1 MKDNSKS
8 INFINILVFT
18 IFVWIC
24 YYSDNTINCDK
35 SLDGM
40 YELGGNLFLITNR
53 LLVEGS
59 MNKKSTKDVY
69 GKWEKNKLLGKEKYK
84 SNNYDHRSKSKN
96 LKESLLDTE
105 KGAKIAKGKQT
116 SLLKRIDIYFEK
128 KLFNLLDSIYK
139 IKNNNKI
146 SKNTAYIKIFQ
157 KICLAVTPPFLLLL
171 TGLVVVLVLC
181 VLFVWGVYLMNNG
194 SDNMVLFL
202 SFFVAIVLYS
212 LFLICVTFFIVF
224 SIICASKI
232 ILRYNNMKKNN
243 SKICYK

>member
-24 YYSDNTINCDK
+24 YYSDNTVNFDK

-40 YELGGNLFLITNR
+40 YELDGNLFLITNR

-69 GKWEKNKLLGKEKYK
+69 GKWDKNKLLSKEQYI
-84 SNNYDHRSKSKN
+84 SNDHDHRSKSKN
-96 LKESLLDTE
+96 LKKSLLNTE
-105 KGAKIAKGKQT
+105 KGAKIDKGKQT
-116 SLLKRIDIYFEK
+116 SLLKRIDIHFEK

-157 KICLAVTPPFLLLL
+157 KICLVATPPFLILLS
-171 TGLVVVLVLC
+171 VLVE
-181 VLFVWGVYLMNNG
+181 VL
-194 SDNMVLFL
+194 
-202 SFFVAIVLYS
+202 
-212 LFLICVTFFIVF
+212 
-224 SIICASKI
+224 
-232 ILRYNNMKKNN
+232 
-243 SKICYK
+243 